1 MRNMDKIYNNM
12 RLLYR
17 LSGLYIVIACLL
29 GADPVSVLAVTVAT
43 GALYK
48 LFVYQVTPALLVKN
62 DPTGAA
68 TGEALGYQ
76 IANCGGFFLIVCLLA
91 LLGFDSDTL
100 GISTAVLWHLQLILM
115 VDLTKKGS

>member
-1 MRNMDKIYNNM
+1 MVDIENNV

-17 LSGLYIVIACLL
+17 LSALYVVIGYLL
-29 GADPVSVLAVTVAT
+29 GADLAALVAVTLAT

-48 LFVYQVTPALLVKN
+48 LFLYLVTPALIVKH
-62 DPTGAA
+62 DPTGKA

-76 IANCGGFFLIVCLLA
+76 IANCGGFFVIVCLLV
-91 LLGFDSDTL
+91 LMGFDKNTL

>member
-1 MRNMDKIYNNM
+1 MVDIENNT

-17 LSGLYIVIACLL
+17 LSGLYVVVASFL
-29 GADPVSVLAVTVAT
+29 GADPAALVAVTVAT

-48 LFVYQVTPALLVKN
+48 LFIYQVTPALMVKH
-62 DPTGAA
+62 DPTGKA

-76 IANCGGFFLIVCLLA
+76 IANCGGFFVIVCLLA
-91 LLGFDSDTL
+91 LMGFDKDTL

>member
-1 MRNMDKIYNNM
+1 MVDVQHNV

-17 LSGLYIVIACLL
+17 LSALYIVVAYLL
-29 GADPVSVLAVTVAT
+29 GADLAALVAVTFAT

-48 LFVYQVTPALLVKN
+48 MFIYMVTPALMVKN
-62 DPTGAA
+62 DPTGKA

-76 IANCGGFFLIVCLLA
+76 IANCGGFFVIVCLLA
-91 LLGFDSDTL
+91 FMGFDKDTL